1 LSFFAPKLDYLVAK
15 EEKLVPF
22 VLAATGGPLP
32 TLFMD
37 PLEIILMKLMMFS
50 RSSG

>member
-1 LSFFAPKLDYLVAK
+1 LVAK

-22 VLAATGGPLP
+22 VFAATGGPFP

-37 PLEIILMKLMMFS
+37 PFAIILIKLTMFS